1 MCTVLAASI
10 AIGVAQTGIGI
21 MQAKEEAAY
30 ANAVAKSK
38 YLHAK
43 QAAERN
49 NQLAIQS
56 YNNQLRIAEDK
67 DRVKKEAYENEIKAF
82 EAALLANNDKSKA
95 NALEVNRA
103 AAEVA
108 AKKRGAD
115 IEAAFKI
122 EENVA
127 QMIKAQGQLL
137 ATGGSGQSFL
147 LQTEDPLRILGM
159 AQERVG
165 ETLYNTHQRL
175 NLELQG
181 VGMDYV
187 SSEWAAFNSLPPAPL
202 AQRASLLPFEPMMD
216 PGPGKPI
223 KRSANYAPAVMSGI
237 STGISAGFGLSG
249 GEPISEWGG
258 ITI

>member
-49 NQLAIQS
+49 NQLAVQS
-56 YNNQLRIAEDK
+56 YNNQLRIAEEK
-67 DRVKKEAYENEIKAF
+67 DRVKKESYEAELKAF
-82 EAALLANNDKSKA
+82 EAALLANRDKSKA

-115 IEAAFKI
+115 IEAAFKT

-127 QMIKAQGQLL
+127 QMIKAQGELL

-159 AQERVG
+159 AQERIG

-202 AQRASLLPFEPMMD
+202 AQRASLLPFEPIMD

-223 KRSANYAPAVMSGI
+223 KRKANYSAAIMSGI
-237 STGISAGFGLSG
+237 STGIGAGFGLSG
-249 GEPISEWGG
+249 GEAISEWG
-258 ITI
+258 TIKI